1 MPLSVIFMNHF
12 FNKMYLQQYIFLL
25 NSNVFEFT
33 EPVTIK
39 KLLVSLV
46 LVVVD
51 PSSFTMP
58 RAHSSKLKSK
68 AADLYTYTESKQIL
82 SC

>member
-1 MPLSVIFMNHF
+1 
-12 FNKMYLQQYIFLL
+12 MYSANEYIFLL
-25 NSNVFEFT
+25 NSTVFEFT

-58 RAHSSKLKSK
+58 RAHSSKLILK
-68 AADLYTYTESKQIL
+68 AEDVYTYTESDSSL
-82 SC
+82 